1 MYRESV
7 NWVSAIVVSMVENEL
22 VKVNPEAFELD
33 WVFEVEEAVDSVPVL
48 DASVVC
54 CALAASV
61 ARNCNHINCL
71 LMVLKVRGPKRLL
84 MGSNG
89 CELDE

>member
-1 MYRESV
+1 
-7 NWVSAIVVSMVENEL
+7 MVENEL

-33 WVFEVEEAVDSVPVL
+33 WVLEVEEAVDSVPVL

-71 LMVLKVRGPKRLL
+71 LMVLKVRDPKRLL